1 MPLTNAS
8 KLSLSRVSQTRFSF
22 SKLSVFLS
30 GLCIIHC
37 LLTPFVLLL
46 IPAFSTFFNRTVES
60 LIVLTLIPLSALG
73 FFPTWL
79 KHKNGRLLSFYL
91 IGLLTVIFTHLG
103 FHYTDINHLFSHTHG
118 HKAPVTVHSHSV
130 FSFEVVLMVVGS
142 LFMAWATW
150 KNNRHT
156 HTCKNPNHM
165 H

>member
-1 MPLTNAS
+1 M
-8 KLSLSRVSQTRFSF
+8 
-22 SKLSVFLS
+22 
-30 GLCIIHC
+30 
-37 LLTPFVLLL
+37 LL

-60 LIVLTLIPLSALG
+60 LIVLTLIPLSMLG

-103 FHYTDINHLFSHTHG
+103 FHYLSINLNIIPFFSHTHG
-118 HKAPVTVHSHSV
+118 HEAQLTNHSHPD
-130 FSFEVVLMVVGS
+130 FSFEIVFMIIGS
-142 LFMAWATW
+142 IFMAWATW